1 MKRLLSFELG
11 LNAIPKHSR
20 NVCLQGQT
28 FKTFPQHLP
37 RLFEQAPHT
46 KIFCFCLFPQ
56 LLDACLAPDTSGD
69 GSGCD
74 NMTSIV
80 VLFNSDSKAT
90 ENNKKRKLEDEK
102 PDSES
107 ADKRIKGDES

>member
-1 MKRLLSFELG
+1 
-11 LNAIPKHSR
+11 
-20 NVCLQGQT
+20 
-28 FKTFPQHLP
+28 
-37 RLFEQAPHT
+37 
-46 KIFCFCLFPQ
+46 
-56 LLDACLAPDTSGD
+56 
-69 GSGCD
+69 
-74 NMTSIV
+74 MTSIV